1 MYNHPMK
8 RLTRRNFLAT
18 AAAARWAASAPW
30 AAGAPFLAAP
40 LAAAAPP
47 ARLPIRKAVE
57 FNMLPT
63 MASVADRFQM
73 ARDAG
78 FEAIECPTTPDP
90 SKAEEILAASR
101 KAGLPIHSVMNAE
114 HWRSPLSSA
123 DPAVVEKSM
132 DGMRTSLHNAK
143 LWDADT
149 VLLVPAVVNPETSY
163 QQAWERSQ
171 RQIRKLIPLAEEL
184 KVIIA
189 VEEVWNKFLLSPLE
203 FARYVDEFNSPWVR
217 AYFDIGNVAI
227 QAYPHDW
234 IRTLGKRIVKLHVK
248 DFAFRKRVAEF
259 TPLLEGEIDW
269 KTVHAALA
277 DIGYKGTATVELPA
291 GDAAYLKEVNTRFE
305 KILAG

>member
-1 MYNHPMK
+1 
-8 RLTRRNFLAT
+8 
-18 AAAARWAASAPW
+18 
-30 AAGAPFLAAP
+30 
-40 LAAAAPP
+40 
-47 ARLPIRKAVE
+47 
-57 FNMLPT
+57 
-63 MASVADRFQM
+63 
-73 ARDAG
+73 
-78 FEAIECPTTPDP
+78 
-90 SKAEEILAASR
+90 
-101 KAGLPIHSVMNAE
+101 
-114 HWRSPLSSA
+114 
-123 DPAVVEKSM
+123 
-132 DGMRTSLHNAK
+132 
-143 LWDADT
+143 
-149 VLLVPAVVNPETSY
+149 VPAVVNPETSY

-184 KVIIA
+184 KVTIA

-269 KTVHAALA
+269 KAVHAALA
-277 DIGYKGTATVELPA
+277 DIGYKGTATVELSA
-291 GDAAYLKEVNTRFE
+291 GDTGYLKEVNARFE